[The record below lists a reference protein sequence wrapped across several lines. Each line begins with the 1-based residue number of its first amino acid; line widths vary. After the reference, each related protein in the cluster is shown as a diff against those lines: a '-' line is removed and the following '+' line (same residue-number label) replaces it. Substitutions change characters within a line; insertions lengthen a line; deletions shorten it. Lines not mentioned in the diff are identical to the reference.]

1 MKLSSLS
8 CSFVLD
14 LVVVHVLRAMAATPA
29 LIFAHVS
36 LRLNIGSKLPV
47 DLARFSANH
56 FNADGVFFIFSAFIQ
71 RTCPVQAPLRRE
83 KVVRACFG
91 RLLQKLCQQRSKTR
105 GSGSCYAVGSSKPGK
120 PVSTRV
126 SRKRPARAVTF
137 WDEKILR
144 T

>member
-91 RLLQKLCQQRSKTR
+91 RLLQKLGQQRSKTR
-105 GSGSCYAVGSSKPGK
+105 FARCKVGPYCTCRYVQFQPMGALLTTTFVRRQK
-120 PVSTRV
+120 TRSLTV
-126 SRKRPARAVTF
+126 
-137 WDEKILR
+137 L
-144 T
+144 